1 MAPQA
6 PAPDK
11 KAKNAKKAEKLSRV
25 LLYKGNRMN
34 KQPGQL
40 KMPVAISM
48 LVLTFKQNIIT
59 ITMTSSI
66 YVHGDFLRF
75 EQCQMRP
82 LLSMTSSAC
91 AHEDRNEMANLD
103 QKRIFLG
110 LQEGGNKKRKFSFAK
125 TLTEQFE
132 MDM

>member
-11 KAKNAKKAEKLSRV
+11 KAKKAEKLSRV
-25 LLYKGNRMN
+25 LLYKGNRMK

-40 KMPVAISM
+40 KMPVTISM

-75 EQCQMRP
+75 
-82 LLSMTSSAC
+82 
-91 AHEDRNEMANLD
+91 
-103 QKRIFLG
+103 
-110 LQEGGNKKRKFSFAK
+110 
-125 TLTEQFE
+125 
-132 MDM
+132 